1 MDWLKGNWED
11 VLKDAAKKKCSYQRL
26 LEEIIGNE
34 YELRWERAGR
44 QGLRGPKY
52 QRYL

>member
-1 MDWLKGNWED
+1 MLDKDMREKLKFLKMDWLKGNWED

-34 YELRWERAGR
+34 YE
-44 QGLRGPKY
+44 
-52 QRYL
+52 